1 MGLISRPFLSFNAAQ
16 QRHTFSVET
25 IEYSEW
31 ECVASLHSD
40 SRSLFSLTLKR
51 RRMAEDT
58 SGKNRGLFWVAIVGV
73 SLITILVGLNIYLLL
88 RDDADTA
95 SVAVEQQ
102 DAPDRSDNPIF
113 VRIDPFTVN
122 LQGDQLAN
130 RLLYVGISLQVGND
144 ETRDFLLEHMPQV
157 RSRLLILHSVQSPAG
172 LATLEGKENLVQGIL
187 NTLSEPMSNKQPQLL
202 IDDVLFTEFIV
213 Q

>member
-1 MGLISRPFLSFNAAQ
+1 
-16 QRHTFSVET
+16 
-25 IEYSEW
+25 
-31 ECVASLHSD
+31 
-40 SRSLFSLTLKR
+40 
-51 RRMAEDT
+51 MAEDT

-88 RDDADTA
+88 RDNADTA